1 MEAAGAVRRP
11 GNEYW
16 CRKRRVRMKSMMKKT
31 TLREIRESLGRYLA
45 IMAIVA
51 LGVGLFA
58 GLKITKTVMV
68 GSADAF
74 WQAQQL
80 YDYRLV
86 STLGFEEEDVQALAQ
101 KADVRAVQGAME
113 ADVLYTDEQGND
125 KVLKAHSILENIN
138 MLETV
143 AGRLPESDTEC
154 VVDDHLYGEEVIG
167 SKIVLSGD
175 NDQDDLD
182 SFRYTE
188 YTIVGTV
195 RSPLY
200 VQFERGTTSL
210 GNGSV
215 SGFVYL
221 LPEGFATDYY
231 TDIYVKFG
239 EDAQVYSDEYDA
251 YMDEREAQWETYC
264 EEQGERRYQ
273 SIMTEAEEELADAEQ
288 ELADEKAEA
297 EVELADAKQELT
309 DAEKEIA
316 DGEKKLEDG
325 EQELADN
332 KEVIAQKEQELADA
346 RAALEA
352 QEAELA
358 SQEEALAGMMQGQA
372 AGMQYQMPADMAGQA
387 AQGQAGGMTQEQMYA
402 GMAGEALQGQAGG
415 ITQGEMYAGAGQMS
429 AAQQLQMARQQLEAG
444 KAQIEEGEAE
454 LRKARGQIWDAGE
467 EIEESRQELADARQE
482 VEDGWQ
488 EYNDAKAEFDEKIA
502 DAEQKL
508 ADARAEIADI
518 EKPDTYVLGRETNTG
533 YVCFE
538 SDSSIVEGI
547 ANVFPVFFFLV
558 AALVCMTTMNRMVE
572 EQRTQIGVLKA
583 LGYGEARIMGKYLFY
598 SGSAAFTGCVA
609 GYLAGIRLFPLVIW
623 QAYGVMY
630 RFGGIVYAF
639 DWATAVLCLAVS
651 LLCSMGTT
659 WASCRH
665 ELREVAAELMRPK
678 SPKAGK
684 RIFLEW
690 IPFIWNRMKF
700 LHKVSVRNIIRYK
713 RRFLMMVIGISGCTA
728 LLLTGFAIRDSV
740 TTVADRQFEEIQTYA
755 VGVTLKDG
763 VTKEDLSLLEEL
775 DQIVAD
781 NGGDYGLAVETSMD
795 LETADG
801 IKSVKLIAAAE
812 PESFGAYFDLHTPA
826 GESIAYPQAGEVV
839 ICNKL
844 SERYRIRAGDTITL
858 FNEDREEL
866 QAVVSG
872 VCENYIYNY
881 VYVNEETYRKAT
893 GETGYQSVY
902 VNLPAEADVY
912 GVGASLMKAEH
923 VTAVAVNRDMLLRVS
938 RMMTSM
944 NYIVFVIIA
953 CAGALAFIVLY
964 NLNNINI
971 TERIREIATIK
982 VLGFYKKETAT
993 YVFRENTVLTGIGCA
1008 VGLVLG
1014 RLLHIYVMHEVDIDM
1029 MSFDVHVEPVSYLL
1043 SILLTFVFTWLIN
1056 RIMSGKLDKI
1066 NMAESLKSVD

>member
-1 MEAAGAVRRP
+1 
-11 GNEYW
+11 
-16 CRKRRVRMKSMMKKT
+16 MKSMMKKT

-182 SFRYTE
+182 NFRYTE

-231 TDIYVKFG
+231 TDIYVKFE

-332 KEVIAQKEQELADA
+332 KEVIAQKERELADA

-372 AGMQYQMPADMAGQA
+372 AGMQYQMPADMA
-387 AQGQAGGMTQEQMYA
+387 
-402 GMAGEALQGQAGG
+402 
-415 ITQGEMYAGAGQMS
+415 
-429 AAQQLQMARQQLEAG
+429 RQQLEAG

-454 LRKARGQIWDAGE
+454 LRKARGQIRDAGE

-826 GESIAYPQAGEVV
+826 GEPIAYPQAGEVV

>member
-1 MEAAGAVRRP
+1 
-11 GNEYW
+11 
-16 CRKRRVRMKSMMKKT
+16 MKSMMKKT

-231 TDIYVKFG
+231 TDIYVKFE

-288 ELADEKAEA
+288 
-297 EVELADAKQELT
+297 
-309 DAEKEIA
+309 
-316 DGEKKLEDG
+316 
-325 EQELADN
+325 
-332 KEVIAQKEQELADA
+332 
-346 RAALEA
+346 
-352 QEAELA
+352 
-358 SQEEALAGMMQGQA
+358 
-372 AGMQYQMPADMAGQA
+372 
-387 AQGQAGGMTQEQMYA
+387 
-402 GMAGEALQGQAGG
+402 
-415 ITQGEMYAGAGQMS
+415 
-429 AAQQLQMARQQLEAG
+429 
-444 KAQIEEGEAE
+444 
-454 LRKARGQIWDAGE
+454 
-467 EIEESRQELADARQE
+467 
-482 VEDGWQ
+482 
-488 EYNDAKAEFDEKIA
+488 
-502 DAEQKL
+502 KL
-508 ADARAEIADI
+508 ADARADIADI

-598 SGSAAFTGCVA
+598 SGSAASTGCVA

-826 GESIAYPQAGEVV
+826 GEPIAYPQAGEVV

>member
-1 MEAAGAVRRP
+1 
-11 GNEYW
+11 
-16 CRKRRVRMKSMMKKT
+16 MKSMMKKT

-58 GLKITKTVMV
+58 GLKITETVMV

-143 AGRLPESDTEC
+143 AGRLPESDTDC

-231 TDIYVKFG
+231 TDIYVKFE

-332 KEVIAQKEQELADA
+332 KEIIAQKERELADA

-372 AGMQYQMPADMAGQA
+372 AGMQYQMPADMA
-387 AQGQAGGMTQEQMYA
+387 
-402 GMAGEALQGQAGG
+402 
-415 ITQGEMYAGAGQMS
+415 
-429 AAQQLQMARQQLEAG
+429 RQQLEAG

-454 LRKARGQIWDAGE
+454 LRKARGQIRDAGE

-558 AALVCMTTMNRMVE
+558 AVLVCMTTMNRMVE

-639 DWATAVLCLAVS
+639 DWATAVLCLAAS

-690 IPFIWNRMKF
+690 IPFIWSRMKF

-826 GESIAYPQAGEVV
+826 GEPIAYPQAGEVV

>member
-231 TDIYVKFG
+231 TDIYVKFE

-332 KEVIAQKEQELADA
+332 KEVIAQKERELADA

-372 AGMQYQMPADMAGQA
+372 AGMQYQMPADMA
-387 AQGQAGGMTQEQMYA
+387 
-402 GMAGEALQGQAGG
+402 
-415 ITQGEMYAGAGQMS
+415 
-429 AAQQLQMARQQLEAG
+429 RQQLEAG
-444 KAQIEEGEAE
+444 KAQIKEGEAE
-454 LRKARGQIWDAGE
+454 LRKARGQIRDAGE

-826 GESIAYPQAGEVV
+826 GEPIAYPQAGEVV

-844 SERYRIRAGDTITL
+844 SESYRIRAGDIITL

-893 GETGYQSVY
+893 GETGYQSAY
-902 VNLPAEADVY
+902 VNLPEEADVY
-912 GVGASLMKAEH
+912 VVGASLMKAEH

-1029 MSFDVHVEPVSYLL
+1029 MSFDVHVELVSYLL

>member
-1 MEAAGAVRRP
+1 
-11 GNEYW
+11 
-16 CRKRRVRMKSMMKKT
+16 MKSMMKKT

-231 TDIYVKFG
+231 TDIYVKFE

-332 KEVIAQKEQELADA
+332 KEVIAQKERELADA

-372 AGMQYQMPADMAGQA
+372 AGMQYQMPADMA
-387 AQGQAGGMTQEQMYA
+387 
-402 GMAGEALQGQAGG
+402 
-415 ITQGEMYAGAGQMS
+415 
-429 AAQQLQMARQQLEAG
+429 RQQLEAG

-454 LRKARGQIWDAGE
+454 LRKARGQIRDAGE

-826 GESIAYPQAGEVV
+826 GEPIAYPQAGEVV

-872 VCENYIYNY
+872 VCEHYIYNY
-881 VYVNEETYRKAT
+881 VSVNEETYRKAT

>member
-1 MEAAGAVRRP
+1 
-11 GNEYW
+11 
-16 CRKRRVRMKSMMKKT
+16 MKSMMKKT

-231 TDIYVKFG
+231 TDIYVKFE

-297 EVELADAKQELT
+297 EVELADAKRELT

-332 KEVIAQKEQELADA
+332 KEIIAQKEQELADA

-372 AGMQYQMPADMAGQA
+372 AGMQYQMPADMA
-387 AQGQAGGMTQEQMYA
+387 
-402 GMAGEALQGQAGG
+402 
-415 ITQGEMYAGAGQMS
+415 
-429 AAQQLQMARQQLEAG
+429 RQQLEAG

-454 LRKARGQIWDAGE
+454 LRKARGQIRDAGE

-826 GESIAYPQAGEVV
+826 GEPIAYPQAGEVV

>member
-1 MEAAGAVRRP
+1 
-11 GNEYW
+11 
-16 CRKRRVRMKSMMKKT
+16 MKSMMKKT

-231 TDIYVKFG
+231 TDIYVKFE

-332 KEVIAQKEQELADA
+332 KEIIAQKEQELADA

-372 AGMQYQMPADMAGQA
+372 AGMQYQMPADMA
-387 AQGQAGGMTQEQMYA
+387 
-402 GMAGEALQGQAGG
+402 
-415 ITQGEMYAGAGQMS
+415 
-429 AAQQLQMARQQLEAG
+429 RQQLEAG

-454 LRKARGQIWDAGE
+454 LRKARGQIRDAGE

-508 ADARAEIADI
+508 ADARADIADI

-826 GESIAYPQAGEVV
+826 GEPIAYPQAGEVV

>member
-1 MEAAGAVRRP
+1 
-11 GNEYW
+11 
-16 CRKRRVRMKSMMKKT
+16 MKSMMKKT

-231 TDIYVKFG
+231 TDIYVKFE

-332 KEVIAQKEQELADA
+332 KEIIAQKEQELADA

-372 AGMQYQMPADMAGQA
+372 AGMQYQMPADMA
-387 AQGQAGGMTQEQMYA
+387 
-402 GMAGEALQGQAGG
+402 
-415 ITQGEMYAGAGQMS
+415 
-429 AAQQLQMARQQLEAG
+429 RQQLEAG

-454 LRKARGQIWDAGE
+454 LRKARGQIRDAGE

-488 EYNDAKAEFDEKIA
+488 EYNDAKAEFDEKIV

-508 ADARAEIADI
+508 ADARADIADI

-598 SGSAAFTGCVA
+598 SGSAASTGCVA

-801 IKSVKLIAAAE
+801 IKSVKLITAAE

-826 GESIAYPQAGEVV
+826 GEPIAYPQAGEVV

>member
-231 TDIYVKFG
+231 TDIYVKFE

-297 EVELADAKQELT
+297 EVELADAKQELA

-332 KEVIAQKEQELADA
+332 KEIIAQKEQELADA

-372 AGMQYQMPADMAGQA
+372 AGMQYQMPADMA
-387 AQGQAGGMTQEQMYA
+387 
-402 GMAGEALQGQAGG
+402 
-415 ITQGEMYAGAGQMS
+415 
-429 AAQQLQMARQQLEAG
+429 RQQLEAG

-454 LRKARGQIWDAGE
+454 LRKARGQIRDAGE

-639 DWATAVLCLAVS
+639 DWATAVLCLAAS

-826 GESIAYPQAGEVV
+826 GEPIAYPQAGEVV

-844 SERYRIRAGDTITL
+844 SESYRIRAGDIITL

-1029 MSFDVHVEPVSYLL
+1029 MSFDVHVELVSYLL

>member
-1 MEAAGAVRRP
+1 
-11 GNEYW
+11 
-16 CRKRRVRMKSMMKKT
+16 MKSMMKKT

-231 TDIYVKFG
+231 TDIYVKFE

-332 KEVIAQKEQELADA
+332 KEIIAQKEQELADA

-372 AGMQYQMPADMAGQA
+372 AGMQYQMPADMA
-387 AQGQAGGMTQEQMYA
+387 
-402 GMAGEALQGQAGG
+402 
-415 ITQGEMYAGAGQMS
+415 
-429 AAQQLQMARQQLEAG
+429 RQQLEAG

-454 LRKARGQIWDAGE
+454 LRKARGQIRDAGE
-467 EIEESRQELADARQE
+467 EIKESRQELADARQE

-826 GESIAYPQAGEVV
+826 GEPIAYPQAGEVV

>member
-1 MEAAGAVRRP
+1 
-11 GNEYW
+11 
-16 CRKRRVRMKSMMKKT
+16 MKSMMKKT

-231 TDIYVKFG
+231 TDIYVKFE

-297 EVELADAKQELT
+297 EVELADAKQELA

-372 AGMQYQMPADMAGQA
+372 AGMQYQMAAD
-387 AQGQAGGMTQEQMYA
+387 
-402 GMAGEALQGQAGG
+402 
-415 ITQGEMYAGAGQMS
+415 
-429 AAQQLQMARQQLEAG
+429 MARQQLEAG

-454 LRKARGQIWDAGE
+454 LRKARGQIRDAGE

-639 DWATAVLCLAVS
+639 DWATAVLCLAAS

-684 RIFLEW
+684 RIFLER

-826 GESIAYPQAGEVV
+826 GEPIAYPQAGEVV

-844 SERYRIRAGDTITL
+844 SESYRIRAGDIITL

-893 GETGYQSVY
+893 GETGYQSAY
-902 VNLPAEADVY
+902 VNLPEEADVY
-912 GVGASLMKAEH
+912 VVGASLMKAEH

-1029 MSFDVHVEPVSYLL
+1029 MSFDVHVELVSYLL

>member
-231 TDIYVKFG
+231 TDIYVKFE

-332 KEVIAQKEQELADA
+332 KEVIAQKERELADA

-372 AGMQYQMPADMAGQA
+372 AGMQYQMPADMA
-387 AQGQAGGMTQEQMYA
+387 
-402 GMAGEALQGQAGG
+402 
-415 ITQGEMYAGAGQMS
+415 
-429 AAQQLQMARQQLEAG
+429 RQQLEAG

-454 LRKARGQIWDAGE
+454 LRKARGQIRDAGE

-639 DWATAVLCLAVS
+639 DWATAVLCLAAS

-826 GESIAYPQAGEVV
+826 GEPIAYPQAGEVV

-1029 MSFDVHVEPVSYLL
+1029 MSFDVHVELVSYLL

>member
-1 MEAAGAVRRP
+1 
-11 GNEYW
+11 
-16 CRKRRVRMKSMMKKT
+16 MKSMMKKT

-143 AGRLPESDTEC
+143 AGRMPENDMEC

-231 TDIYVKFG
+231 TDIYVKFE

-332 KEVIAQKEQELADA
+332 KEVIAQKERELADA
-346 RAALEA
+346 RTALEA

-372 AGMQYQMPADMAGQA
+372 AGMQYQMPADMA
-387 AQGQAGGMTQEQMYA
+387 
-402 GMAGEALQGQAGG
+402 
-415 ITQGEMYAGAGQMS
+415 
-429 AAQQLQMARQQLEAG
+429 RQQLEAG

-454 LRKARGQIWDAGE
+454 LRKARGQIRDAGE

-623 QAYGVMY
+623 QAYGMMY
-630 RFGGIVYAF
+630 RFDGIVYAF

-826 GESIAYPQAGEVV
+826 GEPIAYPQAGEVV

-893 GETGYQSVY
+893 GETGYQSAY
-902 VNLPAEADVY
+902 VNLPEEADVY
-912 GVGASLMKAEH
+912 VVGASLMKAEH

-1014 RLLHIYVMHEVDIDM
+1014 RLLHIYVMNEVDIDM